1 MTMQLATDTIMIEAH
16 GQAITLRPSLRAATR
31 LARRHGSF
39 APLLRGILDGHAGII
54 TDLIREG
61 GSPGSVGDDRL
72 LDMIE
77 THGLG
82 ATLDLLTN
90 PLMTFVLSLAGYDD
104 ATVEEPSA
112 AASPAAPIAF
122 DDYHSQLYRIATGW
136 LGWTPETAWNATP
149 AEIVAAHQGRVEML
163 KAIYGSGDQAKTPA
177 KPEKLSDKVRGLMR
191 GLGAKRA
198 A

>member
-1 MTMQLATDTIMIEAH
+1 MTMQLATDTITIEARGH
-16 GQAITLRPSLRAATR
+16 TIALRPSLRAATR

-39 APLLRGILDGHAGII
+39 APLLRGILDGHVGII

-61 GSPGSVGDDRL
+61 GSVGDDRL
-72 LDMIE
+72 LDTLE
-77 THGLG
+77 TDGL
-82 ATLDLLTN
+82 AVMLDLLTN
-90 PLMTFVLSLAGYDD
+90 PLMQFVLALAGYDD
-104 ATVEEPSA
+104 SNVEEPTDQA
-112 AASPAAPIAF
+112 AEPIAF
-122 DDYHSQLYRIATGW
+122 DDYHKRLFGIATGW
-136 LGWTPETAWNATP
+136 LGWTPEVAWNATP

-163 KAIYGSGDQAKTPA
+163 KAIYGSGDQAKAPA

>member
-1 MTMQLATDTIMIEAH
+1 MTMQLATDTITIKAGRLAIE
-16 GQAITLRPSLRAATR
+16 LRPSLRAATR

-39 APLLRGILDGHAGII
+39 APLLRGILDGHMGII
-54 TDLIREG
+54 ADLIREG
-61 GSPGSVGDDRL
+61 GQAGDDRL
-72 LDMIE
+72 LEAIE
-77 THGLG
+77 ANGLRSILG
-82 ATLDLLTN
+82 QISEPLLQ
-90 PLMTFVLSLAGYDD
+90 FVLALAGYDESK
-104 ATVEEPSA
+104 VEEPTVPS
-112 AASPAAPIAF
+112 SQSAPISF

-163 KAIYGSGDQAKTPA
+163 KAIYGNGDQDKTPA